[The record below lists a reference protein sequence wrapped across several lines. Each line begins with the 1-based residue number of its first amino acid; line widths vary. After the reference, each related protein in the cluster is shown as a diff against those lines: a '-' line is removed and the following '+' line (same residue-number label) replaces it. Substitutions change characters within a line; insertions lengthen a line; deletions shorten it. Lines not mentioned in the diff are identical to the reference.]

1 MQLERGS
8 FSDFFEIGTGPR
20 SSHPRCSVTPMT
32 SLTIDVKAERAH
44 ERYVT
49 DLARE
54 WGIAEGRAQMA
65 LEHGIPD
72 RELML
77 RNAFYAAGV
86 HGLFSWLAFASP
98 LAIAA
103 RRLR

>member
-1 MQLERGS
+1 
-8 FSDFFEIGTGPR
+8 
-20 SSHPRCSVTPMT
+20 MT
-32 SLTIDVKAERAH
+32 ILSLPVESIRAH
-44 ERYVT
+44 ERHLT

-77 RNAFYAAGV
+77 RNAYYAAGV
-86 HGLFSWLAFASP
+86 TFLFQWLAFASP
-98 LAIAA
+98 LATAA
-103 RRLR
+103 RRVPRGEYGRGS

>member
-1 MQLERGS
+1 
-8 FSDFFEIGTGPR
+8 
-20 SSHPRCSVTPMT
+20 MT
-32 SLTIDVKAERAH
+32 LLSLPVESIRAH
-44 ERYVT
+44 ERYMA

-54 WGIAEGRAQMA
+54 WGISEGRAQMA

-72 RELML
+72 RELMV

-86 HGLFSWLAFASP
+86 TLLFNWLAFASP

>member
-1 MQLERGS
+1 
-8 FSDFFEIGTGPR
+8 
-20 SSHPRCSVTPMT
+20 VTII
-32 SLTIDVKAERAH
+32 SLPVESIRAH
-44 ERYVT
+44 DRLMV

-72 RELML
+72 LELM
-77 RNAFYAAGV
+77 RDNALYHATVTAVFW
-86 HGLFSWLAFASP
+86 WLAYGSP

-103 RRLR
+103 RRVSRR

>member
-1 MQLERGS
+1 
-8 FSDFFEIGTGPR
+8 
-20 SSHPRCSVTPMT
+20 MT
-32 SLTIDVKAERAH
+32 LLSLPVESIRAH
-44 ERYVT
+44 ERYMA

-72 RELML
+72 RELMV

-86 HGLFSWLAFASP
+86 TLLFNWLAFASP